1 MLLNRL
7 IIGQITFSQALQFSQ
22 LETRSYEDI
31 TTTTCF
37 QLFVKRHRKTSTK
50 SSTIQTSL

>member
-1 MLLNRL
+1 MLLIRL